1 MKLTVN
7 QVHSDYKITFGYR
20 HIVRASTL
28 EIWDWPLKFELRL
41 VNENNADKSAFA
53 KVRGRVFQPFGGNA
67 EFKSS
72 FCRWLETGRFAEV
85 RSRRKCVASGRKI
98 TNGKQNYRVLPR
110 RYLEAIGAVG
120 ANLRPFPSTDP
131 SVASLE
137 TPEKPV
143 TLQKKKKNGNRSAHG
158 PHRRDVAHSVSK
170 VSCFLLETCHYRR
183 LQNEKR

>member
-1 MKLTVN
+1 MRTMRTSQCLQRSEAGSFNRLGVTRSSN
-7 QVHSDYKITFGYR
+7 Q
-20 HIVRASTL
+20 ASV
-28 EIWDWPLKFELRL
+28 DGLKREGL
-41 VNENNADKSAFA
+41 
-53 KVRGRVFQPFGGNA
+53 Q
-67 EFKSS
+67 
-72 FCRWLETGRFAEV
+72 RFALGAN
-85 RSRRKCVASGRKI
+85 ASGRKI

-137 TPEKPV
+137 TPEK
-143 TLQKKKKNGNRSAHG
+143 TGYIAKKKNGNRSAHG
-158 PHRRDVAHSVSK
+158 PHRRDVTHSVSK

>member
-1 MKLTVN
+1 MRVTRSSN
-7 QVHSDYKITFGYR
+7 QAFVDG
-20 HIVRASTL
+20 
-28 EIWDWPLKFELRL
+28 LKREGL
-41 VNENNADKSAFA
+41 
-53 KVRGRVFQPFGGNA
+53 Q
-67 EFKSS
+67 
-72 FCRWLETGRFAEV
+72 RFALGAN
-85 RSRRKCVASGRKI
+85 ASGRNI

-158 PHRRDVAHSVSK
+158 PHRRDVTHSVSK